1 MLEISHVCKSYGT
14 HPALKDV
21 SFSIGPGELVGLF
34 GENGAGKTTLMKSI
48 LGLVRH
54 RGAVLLDGE
63 PITRANI
70 HRLSFATCEHSF
82 FPNLTPAGHRD
93 FYRDHFPRWR
103 EKRFQALMEFFQLPM
118 GKVPRKLS
126 TGQKNQFE
134 VVLALC
140 QGADYILMDEP
151 FAGNDVFNRED
162 FYKVLLGLLEPTETV
177 LLSTHLLEE
186 VEQAISR
193 AVLLRRGELVGD
205 VTTLELEERGE
216 TLMDYVK
223 SAYHYR
229 ADRVLRTLDQ
239 LAEGEEGEE
248 P

>member
-1 MLEISHVCKSYGT
+1 MLEISHVCKSYGA

-162 FYKVLLGLLEPTETV
+162 FYKVLLGLL
-177 LLSTHLLEE
+177 THLLEE

>member
-1 MLEISHVCKSYGT
+1 MLEISHVCKSYGA

-118 GKVPRKLS
+118 QKVPRKLS

-151 FAGNDVFNRED
+151 FAGSDYFNRMD
-162 FYKVLLGLLEPTETV
+162 FYKVLLGILEPTET
-177 LLSTHLLEE
+177 LFLSTHLVEEMAPFLGRAILLHQGKLVANATTADLEE
-186 VEQAISR
+186 A
-193 AVLLRRGELVGD
+193 GTDLV
-205 VTTLELEERGE
+205 TFCKE
-216 TLMDYVK
+216 TYQ
-223 SAYHYR
+223 YQ
-229 ADRVLRTLDQ
+229 ADRVARA
-239 LAEGEEGEE
+239 LARLAQGEGGA